1 VEEIISLIT
10 KTWGIAGILL
20 AAPFFAVWVLWRQ
33 NVSLSRELRK
43 VVEGSKQELTAA
55 NDKASK
61 IQEQRVTDAQAVTTK
76 MMQVVSEQ
84 SALNK
89 ETNLVLDRVG
99 DSLSVLSAVGTHKK
113 G

>member
-1 VEEIISLIT
+1 MDELISLIT

-20 AAPFFAVWVLWRQ
+20 AAPFFAVWILWRQ
-33 NVSLSRELRK
+33 NVKLN
-43 VVEGSKQELTAA
+43 VERIKTMEVSKQELTAA
-55 NDKASK
+55 NDKTSK